1 MPLKHATETA
11 LVFLLGVILLI
22 TGVVLR
28 LLPALPGGMLWWG
41 AAFALSLVYP
51 LLLYPLLR
59 KRRAEYSLRALHF
72 LPAMLLLLWLLSTL
86 GAEWLRPVS
95 AFGWLLRWGLGLLPV
110 ALGMLLLMLYCL
122 SVIRQRATRV
132 PLLLMLFVPFSLL
145 ALATE
150 WNGWAG
156 DGRLQASAQRS
167 SRSTQANLEPS
178 EHATENNWRGMLRRM
193 ERREERLMRN
203 QDPFAASSVIATAQ
217 SSSAQLLIGA
227 KTSSSRGSAGS
238 TASLSSSSRGM
249 IAAATSSKTTVDAPP
264 ALSST
269 GLGLD
274 ALGVLL
280 GAGYFTA
287 LQRRAMRRRLEA

>member
-72 LPAMLLLLWLLSTL
+72 LPALFLLLWLLSTL
-86 GAEWLRPVS
+86 GAEWLKPVS
-95 AFGWLLRWGLGLLPV
+95 AVGWLLRWGLGLLPV
-110 ALGMLLLMLYCL
+110 ALGMLFLVLYCL

-132 PLLLMLFVPFSLL
+132 PLLMMLFVPFSLL

-150 WNGWAG
+150 WKGWTGNGG
-156 DGRLQASAQRS
+156 LQASVQQS
-167 SRSTQANLEPS
+167 SRSIHANLEPS
-178 EHATENNWRGMLRRM
+178 TNTHENSWRGMLRRM
-193 ERREERLMRN
+193 ERREERLLRN
-203 QDPFAASSVIATAQ
+203 EDPFAASSVIATAQ
-217 SSSAQLLIGA
+217 SSSVQLLIAA
-227 KTSSSRGSAGS
+227 KTSASSRMSLGS
-238 TASLSSSSRGM
+238 TSSSSSSRGM
-249 IAAATSSKTTVDAPP
+249 IAAAASSRTAVDAPP

-269 GLGLD
+269 GPALNT
-274 ALGVLL
+274 LGVLL
-280 GAGYFTA
+280 AAGYFTV
-287 LQRRAMRRRLEA
+287 LQRRVMRRRLEA